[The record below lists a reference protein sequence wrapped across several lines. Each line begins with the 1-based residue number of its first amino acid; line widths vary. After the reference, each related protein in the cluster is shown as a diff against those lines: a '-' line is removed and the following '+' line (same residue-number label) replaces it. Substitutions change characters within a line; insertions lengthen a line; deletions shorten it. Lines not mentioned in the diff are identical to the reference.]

1 MWSRLVAERINAGT
15 PAVEANG
22 RFWLAFMLLLAV
34 VTFTALGVV
43 YTTFTSRHLLNSLQ
57 QLEKQRNR
65 LQVEWGQLL
74 LEQSSL
80 VAQGKVEDTAIAELG
95 MEVPDMNKVVVFK
108 SD

>member
-1 MWSRLVAERINAGT
+1 MLNRFTAEKISVDKAS
-15 PAVEANG
+15 AAADG
-22 RFWLAFMLLLAV
+22 RFWLLFMVVLAA
-34 VTFTALGVV
+34 VTCTALGVV

-57 QLEKQRNR
+57 QQEKQRNH
-65 LQVEWGQLL
+65 LQVEWQQLL

-95 MEVPDMNKVVVFK
+95 MEVPDMSKVVVFT

>member
-1 MWSRLVAERINAGT
+1 MLARISEAKSAGERAAEAGLRFWALFLVLLVA
-15 PAVEANG
+15 
-22 RFWLAFMLLLAV
+22 
-34 VTFTALGVV
+34 VTLTALGVV
-43 YTTFTSRHLLNSLQ
+43 YTTFSSRHLLNSLQ

>member
-1 MWSRLVAERINAGT
+1 MLSSILAARSGESAA
-15 PAVEANG
+15 PVEASS
-22 RFWLAFMLLLAV
+22 RFWLAFAVLLVAA
-34 VTFTALGVV
+34 TATALGVV

-57 QLEKQRNR
+57 DLEKQRNR
-65 LQVEWGQLL
+65 LQVESTRLL

-80 VAQGKVEDTAIAELG
+80 VSQGKVEDTAIAELG